1 MADILNNDEFFMRRA
16 IELAYGGEGHT
27 NPNPLVGAVLVKDG
41 VIIGEGFHREYGNLH
56 AEREALAD
64 CERRGNSAEGA
75 VAYVTLEP
83 CAHFGKQPP
92 CCQALVQAKVSK
104 VFVGSRDP
112 NPLVSGKGNSYL
124 RENGIEVVEDFLR
137 SECDVLNPIFFHYI
151 TTKLPYVAL
160 KYAVTMDGKIATRT
174 GESKWITGEE
184 SRFFVQKLRNRYSGI
199 LCGINTVLSDDPML
213 NARIEGAKNPVRI
226 VMDSSLRLPLES
238 KLVKTAR
245 EIPVIAVCAEG
256 VGCEGR
262 GAFGSGISCGSS
274 GGIAGSSASDLSTK
288 KASLEEA
295 GVQVL
300 ALSQKD
306 GKLDFR
312 ALMKKLGEM
321 KIDSV
326 LIEGGG
332 EVNFSALSAGIVNH
346 VYAFVAP
353 KIFGGGGSAKSPVGG
368 EGVERLVEAFRFSL
382 KDVKHFG
389 LDVLLEYEREE

>member
-112 NPLVSGKGNSYL
+112 NPLVSGKGNAYL

-137 SECDVLNPIFFHYI
+137 SECDALNPIFFHYI

-160 KYAVTMDGKIATRT
+160 KYAMTMDGKIATRT

-238 KLVKTAR
+238 KLVKTAL

-256 VGCEGR
+256 
-262 GAFGSGISCGSS
+262 
-274 GGIAGSSASDLSTK
+274 GGIAGSSASDFSTK
-288 KASLEEA
+288 KDALEEA

-300 ALSQKD
+300 ALPQKD
-306 GKLDFR
+306 GKPDFR

-389 LDVLLEYEREE
+389 PDVLLEYEREE